1 MTIRIVLFLI
11 ISSGALVERAEPV
24 APAADAV
31 AAPAVEAV
39 AAPAPKAVVPPAA
52 DSALVWTD
60 PASRLVWQR
69 GAAERAMP
77 WKAAVEYCAT
87 NSGELPGAG
96 WRLPTIDELK
106 ALLVDDETR
115 RCRWPSELS
124 GSCGI
129 YWTSSEGKSKSD
141 AHYADFNEG
150 LVDFDDKGFDYQVR
164 CVRK

>member
-1 MTIRIVLFLI
+1 MIDRIVLILI
-11 ISSGALVERAEPV
+11 ILTSAPLAQAQP
-24 APAADAV
+24 ATPAADASLAPAPTPAPV
-31 AAPAVEAV
+31 AAPAAE
-39 AAPAPKAVVPPAA
+39 
-52 DSALVWTD
+52 SGLVWTD

-69 GAAERAMP
+69 EAADRAMP
-77 WKAAVEYCAT
+77 WKAAQDYCAA
-87 NSGELPGAG
+87 NRGELPGTG

-106 ALLVDDETR
+106 ALMVDDEMR

-164 CVRK
+164 CVR